1 MLPSDTFLTTLGVAA
16 HYAPLIG
23 FGLPRSGAV
32 QGKETRMDKQG
43 QVETVPGQS
52 SDIFIIPIEDGLGC
66 QVTLRPVL
74 QRAPV

>member
-16 HYAPLIG
+16 YYAPLIG

-32 QGKETRMDKQG
+32 QRKETRMDKQG

-52 SDIFIIPIEDGLGC
+52 
-66 QVTLRPVL
+66 
-74 QRAPV
+74 